1 MTVEVYDLK
10 SGKLISE
17 RKVDA
22 KEVIGYCVRS
32 LYYVI

>member
-17 RKVDA
+17 RQVEA
-22 KEVIGYCVRS
+22 KEIIGYCVRS
-32 LYYVI
+32 PYVI